1 MNMIMP
7 FIYYLFVRVPGA
19 KEDTEGTS
27 EDSRNRSQGTYKKST
42 VKNDYVSER
51 QSGERVKIH

>member
-1 MNMIMP
+1 MP

-42 VKNDYVSER
+42 VKNDNVSER